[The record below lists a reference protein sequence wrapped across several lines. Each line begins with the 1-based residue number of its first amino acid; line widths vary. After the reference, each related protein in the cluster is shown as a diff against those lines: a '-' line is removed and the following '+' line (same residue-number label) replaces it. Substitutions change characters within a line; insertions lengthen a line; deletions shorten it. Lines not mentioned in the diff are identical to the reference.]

1 MGNEVS
7 KPQGAVD
14 TVESSRSRSRES
26 TPPIGTGRYAADGDQ
41 EGETFENDAGPASS
55 LKVEGPAGTQLQSI
69 YSHPP
74 APLPSRDPFSPRPPA
89 ASDPEFR
96 DGIPTLSSPNRVR
109 PPSPPPATEPLPP
122 QVSTPRIG
130 SSKKSKKSRKLRS
143 SIASSDDRS
152 SSASTNVALIGT
164 PTGTEAA
171 HTTLSSLSKAERKA
185 LRKARKEARKSALAA
200 GDLSE
205 AMDEQDQSVMSTE
218 PSALEFSHSDVAV
231 QPMPP
236 PSIPSAVPA
245 TPAPQ
250 TNSNF
255 DEPASINGLTFSGNG
270 EHGLDQLT
278 TVDEAAMASM
288 LGQETP
294 EVGPKRK
301 RKASGSSGK
310 ESRKKKSKRHESTR
324 HESTELENGD
334 AVMYISQSVEAD
346 NEMTDA
352 PQEQQMLGLDMAQ
365 EDHDGIASNSI
376 SELSNG
382 AIQAMVAGSQA
393 VSDLALDPSLAALD
407 SSHYEQQ
414 NGQEA
419 ADILATGENTALQQ
433 QEASEATY
441 QNRNLTPGPDA
452 FTTSDHLGQHE
463 MIEDGSVTQG
473 YQVQD
478 GVAQTA
484 ETPQNMAEENI
495 PPPSGDHAAPGTPPP
510 FPGTQ
515 SVGRRKSKISYLDRQ
530 ASEVVGNLAELPGQ
544 EAASPAVRNRIE
556 QASKRR
562 PRTQTDTG
570 EGPSGSNT
578 GGSGKKAKAQKDW
591 AKGALSAEE
600 NAKIQEAVEE
610 FRSEQG
616 MSQFEVNEMIHEDP
630 SRKGTEKHRLLWE
643 KVHASLPRR
652 PPRIINYR
660 TRKLFHN
667 FIGRQVFTKEEDE
680 ELRRLVELKGP
691 RWSEIGALINR
702 SPLDIRDRWRNY
714 TVCGDKKKAD
724 FWNQEEEARLVELV
738 VEAIDSIKQSRALA
752 NQDDSQESAERDI
765 AWEGISRG
773 MDRTRSAKQ
782 CREKWALLRERQRV
796 ASDGSIQSGGDR
808 ITEVLEKTRSD
819 LRKMKPED
827 KLRLI
832 EAVRR
837 TNVELDDNIV
847 WSKLGTSKF
856 RKQWSRNTLRVMWAR
871 LRQTVEGQAS
881 MSTLAVADALTEQY
895 KKDNVLVE
903 LGDSDVDN
911 EAEVS
916 LLDVGPSARKTY
928 RTPRVAAPKNQFE
941 ALKAGGTDPANG
953 TPTKWKRKPK
963 EKQEASGSV
972 AQGEQT
978 HEQGEA
984 DGATHGADEGY
995 VSLTKRP
1002 RNRKLGEGV
1011 QGNGRRH
1018 SGVSAK
1024 PETPGKYKSAQFV
1037 NDDDDEDE
1045 SGDKAQRS
1053 VSPEVPASPERSQPD
1068 SAGDSASGLVVDSQ
1082 VAGGDSQEFA
1092 DEDRMETE
1100 SVDLDQPDRSKSVSG
1115 SAVQD
1120 DEVEDVEDDG
1130 LDIAPPRANSTVSDN
1145 SSVFAASKFRKR
1157 KSAAT
1162 ATPSTL
1168 RKTRKPRTPFSGAR
1182 NQATLSVYD
1191 DIESAHGESSQPNA
1205 GHPDDVG
1212 IMSTQDEEA
1221 HQRQMELTGDEL
1233 SIQPAEPEE
1242 NESDAERRR
1251 LAQLSDEDSDM
1262 EDIPAQL
1269 PSQMTIEQ

>member
-1 MGNEVS
+1 M
-7 KPQGAVD
+7 
-14 TVESSRSRSRES
+14 
-26 TPPIGTGRYAADGDQ
+26 
-41 EGETFENDAGPASS
+41 
-55 LKVEGPAGTQLQSI
+55 
-69 YSHPP
+69 
-74 APLPSRDPFSPRPPA
+74 
-89 ASDPEFR
+89 
-96 DGIPTLSSPNRVR
+96 
-109 PPSPPPATEPLPP
+109 
-122 QVSTPRIG
+122 
-130 SSKKSKKSRKLRS
+130 KSRKSRS
-143 SIASSDDRS
+143 SIASSDDRPS
-152 SSASTNVALIGT
+152 SSSTNLASLGT
-164 PTGTEAA
+164 PGGTEAA
-171 HTTLSSLSKAERKA
+171 PSLLSKAERKA
-185 LRKARKEARKSALAA
+185 LRKARKEARKAALAA
-200 GDLSE
+200 GDLPE

-218 PSALEFSHSDVAV
+218 PSALEFSHSDAAI
-231 QPMPP
+231 QHMPP
-236 PSIPSAVPA
+236 PPIPSAVPA
-245 TPAPQ
+245 TPTPQ

-255 DEPASINGLTFSGNG
+255 DGPASINGLAFSANG

-278 TVDEAAMASM
+278 NVDEGAMASM
-288 LGQETP
+288 LDQETP
-294 EVGPKRK
+294 EMGPKRK

-310 ESRKKKSKRHESTR
+310 GSRKKKSKRHEPA
-324 HESTELENGD
+324 ELENGD
-334 AVMYISQSVEAD
+334 AVMYISQSIEAD

-352 PQEQQMLGLDMAQ
+352 PQEQQMHGLDTAQ
-365 EDHDGIASNSI
+365 EAHHGITSNPI

-382 AIQAMVAGSQA
+382 AIQAMVTGSQV

-414 NGQEA
+414 NGQETA
-419 ADILATGENTALQQ
+419 EVLATGENTDLQ
-433 QEASEATY
+433 QEASEPSY
-441 QNRNLTPGPDA
+441 LNRNLTPGPDA
-452 FTTSDHLGQHE
+452 FSTGDNLGQHQ
-463 MIEDGSVTQG
+463 MTEDGAVHQG

-478 GVAQTA
+478 DLAQTE
-484 ETPQNMAEENI
+484 ETPQMMAQENM
-495 PPPSGDHAAPGTPPP
+495 PPPSGDQAAPETPTP
-510 FPGTQ
+510 FSGTQ

-530 ASEVVGNLAELPGQ
+530 AAEVVGNLTELPGQ
-544 EAASPAVRNRIE
+544 EAASPAVRNRTE
-556 QASKRR
+556 QASRKR
-562 PRTQTDTG
+562 PRIRADVG
-570 EGPSGSNT
+570 EGPSSSNT
-578 GGSGKKAKAQKDW
+578 GGSGKKPKVQKDW

-616 MSQFEVNEMIHEDP
+616 MSQFEVNELIHEDP
-630 SRKGTEKHRLLWE
+630 SRKGTERHRLLWE

-724 FWNQEEEARLVELV
+724 FWSQEEEAKLVELV
-738 VEAIDSIKQSRALA
+738 VEAIDCIKQSRANG
-752 NQDDSQESAERDI
+752 NQNDSQESAERDI

-796 ASDGSIQSGGDR
+796 GSDGTIQNGGDR

-832 EAVRR
+832 EAVRK
-837 TNVELDDNIV
+837 TNVELDDNIA

-856 RKQWSRNTLRVMWAR
+856 RQQWNRNTIRVMWAR

-881 MSTLAVADALTEQY
+881 MSTLAVADALIEQY
-895 KKDNVLVE
+895 RKDNVLVE
-903 LGDSDVDN
+903 LGDSDVDK

-941 ALKAGGTDPANG
+941 ALKAGGTDSANG
-953 TPTKWKRKPK
+953 TTTKWKRKAK
-963 EKQEASGSV
+963 GKQETPGNTVQDNQA
-972 AQGEQT
+972 
-978 HEQGEA
+978 HDQGEA
-984 DGATHGADEGY
+984 DGITQGTDKSNVPAA
-995 VSLTKRP
+995 KRT
-1002 RNRKLGEGV
+1002 RNRKSVDGV
-1011 QGNGRRH
+1011 QTNGRR
-1018 SGVSAK
+1018 SSASTK

-1037 NDDDDEDE
+1037 NDDDEDDT
-1045 SGDKAQRS
+1045 GDKAHGS
-1053 VSPEVPASPERSQPD
+1053 ASPEVPASPERSQPD
-1068 SAGDSASGLVVDSQ
+1068 PADDSTSGLVVDSQ
-1082 VAGGDSQEFA
+1082 AAGGDFQEFA
-1092 DEDRMETE
+1092 DEDRVETE

-1115 SAVQD
+1115 SAVQN
-1120 DEVEDVEDDG
+1120 DEVEDVDDDG
-1130 LDIAPPRANSTVSDN
+1130 FEIAPPRANSTVSDN

-1191 DIESAHGESSQPNA
+1191 DIESAHGESSQQNVD
-1205 GHPDDVG
+1205 HPVDVG
-1212 IMSTQDEEA
+1212 IMSTQDEVA
-1221 HQRQMELTGDEL
+1221 HQRQMEVTADEFSL
-1233 SIQPAEPEE
+1233 QQAEEE
-1242 NESDAERRR
+1242 NESEAERRR

-1269 PSQMTIEQ
+1269 PSQMMIEH